1 MLPIDRLI
9 GRIYPLFG
17 FVLLFMALGL
27 LVGLFVHA
35 DAVPEIWQGFHNYKA
50 DPEASPIFP
59 MMFVSIACG
68 AISGFHATQSAMMA
82 RCLRTERHARLVF
95 YGAMVTEGVVA
106 LIWAAAAVAF
116 AGSYENLQTA
126 LASGSPAVLV
136 NEISRSWLGLAGG
149 VLAILGVVA
158 APITSGD
165 TALRSVRLIIA
176 DYFGLDQKKIR
187 NRLLVT
193 VPICGL
199 CFAVMMMPYEV
210 LWRYFAWSN
219 QVLAT
224 FTLWTLTVYLA
235 RASKPYVITLL
246 PALFMTSVTATYILF
261 APEGL
266 PLLLG
271 ALGLPAIPYLWAVGC
286 GLIVSC
292 TLLLVFARSRRPVG
306 VTAAA

>member
-1 MLPIDRLI
+1 M
-9 GRIYPLFG
+9 
-17 FVLLFMALGL
+17 
-27 LVGLFVHA
+27 
-35 DAVPEIWQGFHNYKA
+35 
-50 DPEASPIFP
+50 
-59 MMFVSIACG
+59 
-68 AISGFHATQSAMMA
+68 
-82 RCLRTERHARLVF
+82 
-95 YGAMVTEGVVA
+95 
-106 LIWAAAAVAF
+106 
-116 AGSYENLQTA
+116 
-126 LASGSPAVLV
+126 
-136 NEISRSWLGLAGG
+136 
-149 VLAILGVVA
+149 
-158 APITSGD
+158 
-165 TALRSVRLIIA
+165 
-176 DYFGLDQKKIR
+176 
-187 NRLLVT
+187 T
-193 VPICGL
+193 VPICAL

-271 ALGLPAIPYLWAVGC
+271 ALGLPAIPYLWAVGG

-306 VTAAA
+306 VAAAA